1 MKVCRILFI
10 ASAVCLGLCASVFD
24 GNCRSAADGLDSLRQ
39 AAISS
44 KVREY
49 LDAIVT
55 EPVEIQKKETDFLI
69 ETCSDSL
76 VRQAVALDIY
86 SYYTESEVMG
96 VEAVAVYVC
105 DKWFIPGKIR
115 MHSDM
120 DLMGARM
127 FAEFNRSSLI
137 GMQAPEMV
145 LKDSLGN
152 DMRLFP
158 SAQDTSH
165 GSDGIPD
172 ITENKRYR
180 ILYFYSTGCARCK
193 IETVLLKN
201 ILENDDFP
209 ADFYAIFTGRDRE
222 EWMRHIR
229 LQMNIN
235 TSRTGIFHLWDPH
248 MDSDFQIKY
257 GILQTP
263 GLFLISPEGKIL
275 GRRLDAVSLEKMLEK
290 ELAAAEMEYGTGE
303 SSIFYDTVFKPF
315 GESIKCSDI
324 LSVAEHIEKSTAGKG
339 DTLLF
344 KQMTGD
350 LMYYLTSKRGAAW
363 KCALDSLVHSKILGN
378 PVWKTQD
385 DSLKVVGFA
394 RILDDLLSKSPE
406 GCPIPDLKVNA
417 TLKTAGNNGSIRTK
431 EGKFRLRKT
440 GGKTNYLIFHTE
452 GCPVCKAELAAA
464 DSMLQTGNKDIRI
477 LLIDMDMLFSS
488 YPEQAERLFDAFDL
502 TSMPYIVSTD
512 RKGTVTGRYL
522 SLAE

>member
-222 EWMRHIR
+222 EWMRYIR

-350 LMYYLTSKRGAAW
+350 LMYYMTSKSGA
-363 KCALDSLVHSKILGN
+363 
-378 PVWKTQD
+378 
-385 DSLKVVGFA
+385 
-394 RILDDLLSKSPE
+394 
-406 GCPIPDLKVNA
+406 
-417 TLKTAGNNGSIRTK
+417 
-431 EGKFRLRKT
+431 LRK
-440 GGKTNYLIFHTE
+440 
-452 GCPVCKAELAAA
+452 
-464 DSMLQTGNKDIRI
+464 
-477 LLIDMDMLFSS
+477 
-488 YPEQAERLFDAFDL
+488 
-502 TSMPYIVSTD
+502 
-512 RKGTVTGRYL
+512 
-522 SLAE
+522 